1 MGASKSNLFSVDQ
14 NELAEFA
21 KVLGHPAR
29 IAILQLLSEKD
40 SCINGTIVNEIGLAQ
55 ATISQHLKAL
65 KEIGIIKGT
74 IEGVSICYCIDH
86 HKFKSLKQQFDAL
99 FNTLQHPSLAQD
111 CC

>member
-1 MGASKSNLFSVDQ
+1 MGATKTDLFSVDQ

-29 IAILQLLSEKD
+29 IAILQLLSAKD
-40 SCINGTIVNEIGLAQ
+40 QCINGTLVDEIGLAQ

-65 KEIGIIKGT
+65 KEMGLVKGS
-74 IEGVSICYCIDH
+74 IEGVSVSYCIDRD
-86 HKFKSLKQQFDAL
+86 KVLILKKQFDIL
-99 FNTLQHPSLAQD
+99 FEGFQKVSISTD

>member
-1 MGASKSNLFSVDQ
+1 MGATKTDLFSVDQ

-29 IAILQLLSEKD
+29 IAILQLLSAKD
-40 SCINGTIVNEIGLAQ
+40 QCINGTLVDEIGLAQ

-65 KEIGIIKGT
+65 KEMGLVKGS
-74 IEGVSICYCIDH
+74 IEGVSVSYCIDRD
-86 HKFKSLKQQFDAL
+86 KVLILKNQFDVL
-99 FNTLQHPSLAQD
+99 FEELQKPSISSE